1 MKNNSKFFTVLKERW
16 QIYLLIG
23 PFLIL
28 FVLMTVLPILS
39 SVVLSFFNYDMVSPL
54 SFSGVENYLRM
65 FIQDDIFWTIL
76 KNTFILAILTGPTGF
91 LLSFVLA
98 WMINE
103 FNQGLRT
110 LLSFMFY
117 VPSLVGNALYVWTV
131 IFSSDSYGYMNSILL
146 SLRLITQPKQ
156 WFSDSALIVPIV
168 VMIQLWMSMGISF
181 LSNISGLQNINPELF
196 EAGAVDGI
204 RNRWQELWYITLP
217 GMRNMLFFSAVMQ
230 IASAFSISNIVTT
243 LAGYPTVG
251 YAADTVVSYLTDIGS
266 VRYEMFY
273 PQLGVK
279 LCSMAG
285 GGVQKIYMVF
295 FREPSR
301 RDRSGSDLFHLRDG
315 FEIKMN
321 FDRNVSCFIFVNA
334 FMHDDFF
341 D

>member
-156 WFSDSALIVPIV
+156 WFSDSTLIVPIV

-266 VRYEMFY
+266 VRYEMFHTKI
-273 PQLGVK
+273 GVK

-285 GGVQKIYMVF
+285 GGVSRNLWNF
-295 FREPSR
+295 FRTAPAGTGQAVTCST
-301 RDRSGSDLFHLRDG
+301 SGMGLRL
-315 FEIKMN
+315 K
-321 FDRNVSCFIFVNA
+321 
-334 FMHDDFF
+334 
-341 D
+341 

>member
-1 MKNNSKFFTVLKERW
+1 MKNNNKFFTVLKERW

-156 WFSDSALIVPIV
+156 WFSDSTLIVPIV

-181 LSNISGLQNINPELF
+181 LSNISGLQNIIPELF

-230 IASAFSISNIVTT
+230 IASAFSISSIVTT

-251 YAADTVVSYLTDIGS
+251 YTADTVVSYLTDIGS
-266 VRYEMFY
+266 VRYEMGYASALSVVLFIIMFATRG
-273 PQLGVK
+273 LTVK
-279 LCSMAG
+279 LLKKVG
-285 GGVQKIYMVF
+285 Q
-295 FREPSR
+295 
-301 RDRSGSDLFHLRDG
+301 
-315 FEIKMN
+315 
-321 FDRNVSCFIFVNA
+321 
-334 FMHDDFF
+334 
-341 D
+341 